1 MLLASGFLL
10 CLGGQQWGLAQRGPG
25 AAPSRGPGWLP
36 RESSLNSQYV
46 RFTAAEMATTVNR
59 LKEIERILL
68 QIPELANPEGFE
80 IEPAF
85 FGGNDPGSTGNVIGS
100 RITRMFYAPSRK
112 IAGEGNDCIGV
123 YLNYLYGADQTPYRN
138 ERGVIYLEHE
148 PGQPVPGATRVW
160 QTLSPTERS
169 WTYVLF
175 TTGGTSPWRSV
186 TREAFLSAVIEQ
198 AEGKDGAVR
207 ATLRRARSETGY
219 RRWLAEAPQRKAGWD
234 GLAAGLPP
242 AEAAKARK
250 QFEDV
255 ERETTAALKAG
266 EAAEVEEV
274 DRNLTRIT
282 QQNDRWR
289 ARIAAMSPAERSA
302 PAWIDRTDATG
313 QLVFKEPDS
322 PLTFQVVQ
330 ENPGFF
336 KARRSR
342 IEVRNILVR
351 ISASLTCNTPEV
363 QRAVWQTYKKLDW
376 AALARLLEP
385 AEKAP

>member
-25 AAPSRGPGWLP
+25 AAPSRGPGWLR

-46 RFTAAEMATTVNR
+46 KFTAAEMATTVNR

-80 IEPAF
+80 VEPAF
-85 FGGNDPGSTGNVIGS
+85 YGGNDPGSTGNVIGS
-100 RITRMFYAPSRK
+100 RYTLMFYAPSRK
-112 IAGEGNDCIGV
+112 IAGEGNDCIKV
-123 YLNYLYGADQTPYRN
+123 HLNYLYGANPTPYRN

-148 PGQPVPGATRVW
+148 PGEPVPGATRVW

-169 WTYVLF
+169 WTNVLF
-175 TTGGTSPWRSV
+175 STGGTSPWRPV
-186 TREAFLSAVIEQ
+186 TREAYFKAIIEY
-198 AEGKDGAVR
+198 AEGKDGAVL
-207 ATLRRARSETGY
+207 AALRRARSETGY
-219 RRWLAEAPQRKAGWD
+219 RRWLAEGPQRKVGWD

-266 EAAEVEEV
+266 EAAEVEEI

-282 QQNDRWR
+282 QQAAGLR
-289 ARIAAMSPAERSA
+289 ARIAAMSPAERNA
-302 PAWIDRTDATG
+302 PAWLDRMNATG
-313 QLVFKEPDS
+313 EVFVEPKS
-322 PLTFQVVQ
+322 PLSIQVLQ
-330 ENPGFF
+330 EDLGFF

-342 IEVRNILVR
+342 IEVRNIVVR

-385 AEKAP
+385 AAKAP

>member
-1 MLLASGFLL
+1 MLLAGLAVL
-10 CLGGQQWGLAQRGPG
+10 CLGRPQAGLTQRGPG

-46 RFTAAEMATTVNR
+46 KFTAAEMATTVNR

-68 QIPELANPEGFE
+68 EIPELANPEGFE
-80 IEPAF
+80 VEPAF

-100 RITRMFYAPSRK
+100 RYTLMFYWGTRK
-112 IAGEGNDCIGV
+112 ISGEGNDCIGV

-186 TREAFLSAVIEQ
+186 TREAFLSAVIEYQ
-198 AEGKDGAVR
+198 EGKDGAVL

-255 ERETTAALKAG
+255 ERETTAALKVG
-266 EAAEVEEV
+266 EAAEVEEI
-274 DRNLTRIT
+274 DANLARIT
-282 QQNDRWR
+282 RQATRLR
-289 ARIAAMSPAERSA
+289 ARIAAMSPAERNA
-302 PAWIDRTDATG
+302 PAWLDRMDATG
-313 QLVFKEPDS
+313 EVFVEPNS
-322 PLTFQVVQ
+322 PVSIQVLQ
-330 ENPGFF
+330 EDPQFF

-342 IEVRNILVR
+342 IEVRNLLVR

-363 QRAVWQTYKKLDW
+363 QRAVWQAYKKLDW
-376 AALARLLEP
+376 AALARLVEP
-385 AEKAP
+385 R

>member
-1 MLLASGFLL
+1 VELVLPPHHAVTRSVRSLLASGLLL
-10 CLGGQQWGLAQRGPG
+10 CLGGQPAGLAQRGPG

-46 RFTAAEMATTVNR
+46 KFTAAEMATTVNR

-100 RITRMFYAPSRK
+100 RYVLRFYWGTRK
-112 IAGEGNDCIGV
+112 ISGEGTDCIGV
-123 YLNYLYGADQTPYRN
+123 YLNYLYGADPTPYRN
-138 ERGVIYLEHE
+138 ERGVIYLEQE

-160 QTLSPTERS
+160 RTLSPTERS
-169 WTYVLF
+169 WTSVSF
-175 TTGGTSPWRSV
+175 TSGGKSPWRSV

-198 AEGKDGAVR
+198 AEGKDGAVL

-255 ERETTAALKAG
+255 ERETTAVLKAG

-274 DRNLTRIT
+274 DRNLARIT

-289 ARIAAMSPAERSA
+289 ARIAAMSPAERNA
-302 PAWIDRTDATG
+302 
-313 QLVFKEPDS
+313 PDS
-322 PLTFQVVQ
+322 PVSIQVLQ
-330 ENPGFF
+330 EDPQFF

-342 IEVRNILVR
+342 IEVRNIVVR
-351 ISASLTCNTPEV
+351 LSASLTCNTPVV
-363 QRAVWQTYKKLDW
+363 QRAVWQAYQKLDW

-385 AEKAP
+385 ASN